1 MRITVLL
8 LFIFFATSLP
18 AQISTNGNEKNICGE
33 ILKKSQSENLNQL
46 PINEVAAKIAK
57 QFIGTN
63 YEAGTL
69 DQNEK
74 EELVVHLSG
83 LDCYTLVDNSIA
95 FARAI
100 KSGTPDYETFISEL
114 EKVRYRNG
122 KLNGYISRLHYV
134 TDWIYDLQKRGI
146 LKDITKEIG
155 GEKFKKTI
163 NFMSENSEKY
173 AHLINNADNVAKI
186 KVVENGINSRDYYF
200 VSQEK
205 IADVETNINDGDI
218 IALTTGIKGLDIV
231 HVGFAVKGND
241 NRIHFLHAPNVG
253 FKVQITE
260 KTLAD
265 YVQGIKSQTGI
276 MVFRVLEPGN

>member
-1 MRITVLL
+1 MRKTVLL
-8 LFIFFATSLP
+8 LFIFIATSLLG
-18 AQISTNGNEKNICGE
+18 QISTDGNEKKICSE
-33 ILKKSQSENLNQL
+33 ILKKSETEKLNQL
-46 PINEVAAKIAK
+46 PINEVVAKIAK

-69 DQNEK
+69 DQNET

-83 LDCYTLVDNSIA
+83 LDCYTLVDNSIS

-100 KSGTPDYETFISEL
+100 KLGTPDYESFVTEL
-114 EKVRYRNG
+114 EKVRYRDG

-146 LKDITKEIG
+146 LRDISKEIG
-155 GEKFKKTI
+155 GEKYDKTI

-173 AHLINNADNVAKI
+173 AHLVNNPENVKKI
-186 KVVENGINSRDYYF
+186 KAVENGINSRDYYF
-200 VSQEK
+200 VSQDN
-205 IADVETNINDGDI
+205 IADVETKINDGDI
-218 IALTTGIKGLDIV
+218 IALTTGIKGLDVV
-231 HVGFAVKGND
+231 HVGFAVRGDD

-253 FKVQITE
+253 YKVQITG
-260 KTLAD
+260 KTLSD

-276 MVFRVLEPGN
+276 MVFRVLEPHN